1 VVISQNNSN
10 NNNSSE
16 RTEVL
21 HGKENVMNAILQFL
35 SKAYRIDSCGD
46 HRAPSIAIGVE
57 EYKELLLDLKNRGTK
72 LRFITD
78 ITKENIHYCKQ
89 VMKFA
94 EEVRH
99 IDGIKAN
106 FFVSE
111 TEYVA
116 TAARQ
121 EALPVPQ
128 VIYSNVKD
136 IVVQQQYVFE
146 AFWNRAIFAD
156 QKIREIEEGVDF
168 GKTEIIQDSYAAKEL
183 FINMVRSAAGEILLI
198 IPTVNAFYREERIG
212 VIHLV
217 REAEQRGV
225 KVKVLIPSND
235 IIDKILQRSEKCEEK
250 KGKQKKFEIRRID
263 LTSEIKST
271 ILVIDRKA
279 SLVTELRDD
288 SKENFVQAI
297 GLTSYSTSKPTV
309 LSYTSIFENFWKQV
323 QLYEQLEIHDRVQ
336 KEFINVAAHELR
348 SPIQPILGLSEV
360 LKSKEGNIKEYSEL
374 IDVINRNA
382 KRLRQL
388 TEDILDVARIEG
400 KLLNLRKSR
409 FDLKE
414 LILNTIADH
423 RSQIIREGK
432 DNNNKVKI
440 ELAPKE
446 GKEVYNEIFID
457 GDRERITQVISNLLN
472 NSIKFTEE
480 GTIIVDIKEHK
491 NNKHSNR
498 EGEGEAAAAIV
509 VVNIK
514 DTGKGIDPAIREKLF
529 EKFTTTSEKGM
540 GLGLYLSRK
549 IIESHGGEIWAA
561 NNTNGKGATFGFS
574 LPVNSSL

>member
-1 VVISQNNSN
+1 VVGSRN
-10 NNNSSE
+10 NNPE

-21 HGKENVMNAILQFL
+21 HGEENVMNTVLQFL

-46 HRAPSIAIGVE
+46 HRAPSVAIGVE
-57 EYKELLLDLKNRGTK
+57 EYKELLFDLRNRGTK
-72 LRFITD
+72 LRFITE

-121 EALPVPQ
+121 EAKPVPQ

-136 IVVQQQYVFE
+136 IVLQQQYVFE

-156 QKIREIEEGVDF
+156 QKIREIEEGVDL
-168 GKTEIIQDSYAAKEL
+168 GNTEIIQNSYAAKEL
-183 FINMVRSAAGEILLI
+183 FINLVRSAADEILLI

-217 REAEQRGV
+217 RESVEQRGV
-225 KVKVLIPSND
+225 NVKVLIPSND
-235 IIDKILQRSEKCEEK
+235 IIDKILQELEKGEEK
-250 KGKQKKFEIRRID
+250 EEKQNKLEVRRID

-279 SLVTELRDD
+279 SMVTELRDD
-288 SKENFVQAI
+288 SMENFVEAT

-309 LSYTSIFENFWKQV
+309 LSYTSIFENFWRQV
-323 QLYEQLEIHDRVQ
+323 ELYEQLKIHDRMQ

-348 SPIQPILGLSEV
+348 GPIQPILGLSEV
-360 LKSKEGNIKEYSEL
+360 LKSKEGNIREYNEL
-374 IDVINRNA
+374 IDVISRNA

-388 TEDILDVARIEG
+388 TEDILDVARIES
-400 KLLNLRKSR
+400 KLLALRKSH

-414 LILNTIADH
+414 LILNTIADYT
-423 RSQIIREGK
+423 SQNIREGK
-432 DNNNKVKI
+432 DNKVK
-440 ELAPKE
+440 LLHAPKE
-446 GKEVYNEIFID
+446 GEDYNVY

-472 NSIKFTEE
+472 NAIKFTEE
-480 GTIIVDIKEHK
+480 GNIIVEMERYK
-491 NNKHSNR
+491 NNKQTNK
-498 EGEGEAAAAIV
+498 GGVI
-509 VVNIK
+509 VVNIQ
-514 DTGKGIDPAIREKLF
+514 DTGKGIDPTIRDKLF
-529 EKFTTTSEKGM
+529 QKFTTKSEKGM

-549 IIESHGGEIWAA
+549 IIESHGGEIWAE
-561 NNTNGKGATFGFS
+561 NNTNSKGATFGFS
-574 LPVNSSL
+574 LPVSSSL

>member
-1 VVISQNNSN
+1 
-10 NNNSSE
+10 
-16 RTEVL
+16 
-21 HGKENVMNAILQFL
+21 
-35 SKAYRIDSCGD
+35 
-46 HRAPSIAIGVE
+46 
-57 EYKELLLDLKNRGTK
+57 
-72 LRFITD
+72 
-78 ITKENIHYCKQ
+78 
-89 VMKFA
+89 
-94 EEVRH
+94 
-99 IDGIKAN
+99 
-106 FFVSE
+106 
-111 TEYVA
+111 
-116 TAARQ
+116 
-121 EALPVPQ
+121 
-128 VIYSNVKD
+128 
-136 IVVQQQYVFE
+136 
-146 AFWNRAIFAD
+146 
-156 QKIREIEEGVDF
+156 
-168 GKTEIIQDSYAAKEL
+168 
-183 FINMVRSAAGEILLI
+183 MVRSAADEILLI

-217 REAEQRGV
+217 REAAEQRGA

-235 IIDKILQRSEKCEEK
+235 IIDKILQKPEKWEEK

-271 ILVIDRKA
+271 ILVIDRKT

-323 QLYEQLEIHDRVQ
+323 QLYEQLKIHDRMQ

-360 LKSKEGNIKEYSEL
+360 LKSKEGNIKEYNEL

-414 LILNTIADH
+414 QILNTIADH

-432 DNNNKVKI
+432 DNNNNNKVKI
-440 ELAPKE
+440 ELTPKE

-472 NSIKFTEE
+472 NSIKFTDE
-480 GTIIVDIKEHK
+480 GTIIVDIEERK
-491 NNKHSNR
+491 NNKHSNK
-498 EGEGEAAAAIV
+498 EGEAAIV

-514 DTGKGIDPAIREKLF
+514 DTGKGIDPAIRDKLF

-561 NNTNGKGATFGFS
+561 NNTHGKGATFGFS
-574 LPVNSSL
+574 LPTNSSL

>member
-1 VVISQNNSN
+1 VVISQNNN
-10 NNNSSE
+10 NNNNCSE
-16 RTEVL
+16 RTEIL
-21 HGKENVMNAILQFL
+21 HGEENVMNAILQFL

-46 HRAPSIAIGVE
+46 HRAPSVAIGAE

-156 QKIREIEEGVDF
+156 QKIREIEEGLDF

-183 FINMVRSAAGEILLI
+183 FINMVRSAADEILLI

-212 VIHLV
+212 VIQLIK
-217 REAEQRGV
+217 EAAEQRGV

-235 IIDKILQRSEKCEEK
+235 IIDKILQKPEKCEEEK
-250 KGKQKKFEIRRID
+250 KEKQKGYEIRRID
-263 LTSEIKST
+263 LTSDIKST
-271 ILVIDRKA
+271 ILVIDRKS

-297 GLTSYSTSKPTV
+297 GSTSYSTSKPTV

-323 QLYEQLEIHDRVQ
+323 ELYEQLKIHDRMQ

-360 LKSKEGNIKEYSEL
+360 LKSKEGNIKEYNEL

-423 RSQIIREGK
+423 TSQIIREGK
-432 DNNNKVKI
+432 DNNNNKVKI

-446 GKEVYNEIFID
+446 GKEVYDEIFID

-472 NSIKFTEE
+472 NAIKFTEE
-480 GTIIVDIKEHK
+480 GTIIVDIEERK
-491 NNKHSNR
+491 NNKHSNNK
-498 EGEGEAAAAIV
+498 ETAAIV
-509 VVNIK
+509 VVNIQ
-514 DTGKGIDPAIREKLF
+514 DTGKGIDPAIRDKLF

-561 NNTNGKGATFGFS
+561 NNTNSKGATFGFS
-574 LPVNSSL
+574 LPANSSL

>member
-1 VVISQNNSN
+1 MVVSHNN

-21 HGKENVMNAILQFL
+21 LGEENVMNTILQFL

-46 HRAPSIAIGVE
+46 HRAPSIAIGVD
-57 EYKELLLDLKNRGTK
+57 EYKELLFDLKNRGIK

-106 FFVSE
+106 FFVSD

-116 TAARQ
+116 TAAQQ
-121 EALPVPQ
+121 EAQPVPQ

-156 QKIREIEEGVDF
+156 QKIREIEEGLEL
-168 GKTEIIQDSYAAKEL
+168 GNTEIIQNSYAAKEL
-183 FINMVRSAAGEILLI
+183 FINLVRSAHGEILLI
-198 IPTVNAFYREERIG
+198 LPTVNAFYREERIG

-217 REAEQRGV
+217 REAAEQRGL

-235 IIDKILQRSEKCEEK
+235 VVDKILQKSEKDEEEK

-323 QLYEQLEIHDRVQ
+323 ELYEQLKIHDRMQ
-336 KEFINVAAHELR
+336 EEFINVAAHELR

-360 LKSKEGNIKEYSEL
+360 LKSKEGNIKEYDEL
-374 IDVINRNA
+374 IHVINRNA

-400 KLLNLRKSR
+400 KLLILRISH
-409 FDLKE
+409 FDLKG
-414 LILNTIADH
+414 LILNTIVDYT
-423 RSQIIREGK
+423 SQIIREGM
-432 DNNNKVKI
+432 DNNKVKL

-446 GKEVYNEIFID
+446 GEDYNVY

-472 NSIKFTEE
+472 NAMKFTEE
-480 GTIIVDIKEHK
+480 GTIIVEMEKGK
-491 NNKHSNR
+491 NNKQNNK
-498 EGEGEAAAAIV
+498 GGVI
-509 VVNIK
+509 VVNIQ
-514 DTGKGIDPAIREKLF
+514 DTGKGIDPAIRDKLF
-529 EKFTTTSEKGM
+529 QKFTTKSEKGM

-549 IIESHGGEIWAA
+549 IIEAHGGEIWAA

-574 LPVNSSL
+574 LPVNKRL